1 MNAQM
6 NIEMNTKMNNG
17 MDMKMKFNEE
27 EKVQMGI
34 AEGCNVSAY
43 SMFAF
48 AGGILMAIGTVIYSV
63 IAM

>member
-6 NIEMNTKMNNG
+6 NFEMNKELSTGMNIKTNFT
-17 MDMKMKFNEE
+17 DE
-27 EKVQMGI
+27 EKKQMGV
-34 AEGCNVSAY
+34 AESCNVSAY